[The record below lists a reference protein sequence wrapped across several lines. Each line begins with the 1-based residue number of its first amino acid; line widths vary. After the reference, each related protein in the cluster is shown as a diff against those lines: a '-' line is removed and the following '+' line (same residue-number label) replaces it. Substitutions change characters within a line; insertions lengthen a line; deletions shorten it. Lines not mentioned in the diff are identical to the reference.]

1 MNLLAQVELSGTGS
15 SRLRYRV
22 GGRETAGGP
31 DRCLK
36 DPDSCGVGKAAGKV
50 AFGSDRASIQLATC
64 YRRPPFRGCTRSFGT
79 SQAYPGDSA
88 QGLL

>member
-50 AFGSDRASIQLATC
+50 AFGSIVPPSNSLRATAARRSAVVPAHLGL
-64 YRRPPFRGCTRSFGT
+64 RRPI
-79 SQAYPGDSA
+79 
-88 QGLL
+88 